1 MSIYTYMFRTEK
13 KKNKKGV
20 CKAQKI
26 SCPDWDLLETS
37 VR

>member
-1 MSIYTYMFRTEK
+1 MSIYTYMFRTE